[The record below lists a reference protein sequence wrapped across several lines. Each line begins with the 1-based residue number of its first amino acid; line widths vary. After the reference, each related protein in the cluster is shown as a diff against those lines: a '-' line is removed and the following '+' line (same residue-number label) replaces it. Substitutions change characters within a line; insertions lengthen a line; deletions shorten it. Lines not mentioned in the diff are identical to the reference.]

1 MIRVSL
7 AQMSAVPLDAA
18 ANAAATSAA
27 IDRAAR
33 DGAQLVVLPELIG
46 TGYVTD
52 AEALAA
58 VAEDVDSPGPVLQAW
73 SDAARRTGAC
83 IVGGLA
89 ERSGDRLYNSAVCID
104 ETGAI
109 VDVYRKLHLFGR
121 EHEGFTAGD
130 RGLPIVELAGLR
142 VGVLVCYD
150 LRFPE
155 AMRILALR
163 GAELIAVPTAWV
175 AGFDRVVPEHGR
187 IAQVDGAIVQANLN
201 QVYVACA
208 DQVGTSGRT
217 AFLGRSVA
225 VGPYGDILAGPLS
238 PTDEDLTTITVDAVE
253 VERARHRGPGID
265 PLENRRTDVYDAY
278 LGYSVADEDRRESA

>member
-1 MIRVSL
+1 
-7 AQMSAVPLDAA
+7 
-18 ANAAATSAA
+18 
-27 IDRAAR
+27 
-33 DGAQLVVLPELIG
+33 
-46 TGYVTD
+46 
-52 AEALAA
+52 
-58 VAEDVDSPGPVLQAW
+58 
-73 SDAARRTGAC
+73 
-83 IVGGLA
+83 
-89 ERSGDRLYNSAVCID
+89 
-104 ETGAI
+104 
-109 VDVYRKLHLFGR
+109 
-121 EHEGFTAGD
+121 
-130 RGLPIVELAGLR
+130 
-142 VGVLVCYD
+142 
-150 LRFPE
+150 
-155 AMRILALR
+155 MRILALR

>member
-7 AQMSAVPLDAA
+7 AQMAAVALDTA

-52 AEALAA
+52 ADALAA
-58 VAEDVDSPGPVLQAW
+58 VAEDVSAPGPVLRAW
-73 SDAARRTGAC
+73 SEAARRTGTC
-83 IVGGLA
+83 VVGGLA
-89 ERSGDRLYNSAVCID
+89 ERSGGRLYNSAVCID

-109 VDVYRKLHLFGR
+109 AGVYRKLHLFGR
-121 EHEGFTAGD
+121 EHDGFTPGD

-208 DQVGTSGRT
+208 DQVGAAGRT
-217 AFLGRSVA
+217 TFLGRSVA
-225 VGPYGDILAGPLS
+225 VGPYGDVLAGPLS
-238 PTDEDLTTITVDAVE
+238 PTDEGLTTITVDATE
-253 VERARHRGPGID
+253 VAAARHRGPGID

-278 LGYSVADEDRRESA
+278 LGYSMADERKESA